1 MSKVIQ
7 RYHKCHLKM
16 LFVSEFIVCNPPTLL
31 KIMSWPVVHC
41 EVFFMPVVL
50 LPLQGCHS
58 DFHNFFHQAAILV
71 WGMFFLFCFV
81 ALIYLFCNYM

>member
-1 MSKVIQ
+1 MSKVKQ

-41 EVFFMPVVL
+41 EVFFMSVVL

-71 WGMFFLFCFV
+71 WGMFFVLFCCPDISV
-81 ALIYLFCNYM
+81 L